1 MSHKRMPTKRKR
13 HGGHDEEHENHERW
27 LITYADMLTLLMVLF
42 IVLFAM
48 SQVDKKKFAELA
60 QGLASGF
67 GAKSVTFNAQSSIM
81 DGRGSDSS
89 VLPMMPNVS
98 PQLSNST
105 GAQTAGA
112 TANDAAAK
120 AAVAA
125 AERATATKQAADVAR
140 EIDNLKKVQE
150 EITAALKAKNLD
162 KSVLFSIDQRGLVVT
177 VVTSSVVFAGDRA
190 DLLRPGQEILDAVV
204 PAIRA
209 LPNSIEVDGH
219 TNQLPV
225 PTVNY
230 PSAWELSTA
239 RASTVVRYL
248 IGHGMAADRMSAAG
262 FAGTRPLIP
271 PSDPR
276 SVTMNRRV
284 DIVVLSTLPPDER
297 ALLPAAAK

>member
-1 MSHKRMPTKRKR
+1 MPTRKKR
-13 HGGHDEEHENHERW
+13 HGGHDEEHESHERW

-105 GAQTAGA
+105 GAQTAGTAA
-112 TANDAAAK
+112 TDAAAAAQ

-125 AERATATKQAADVAR
+125 AQRATASKQATDVAR

-150 EITAALKAKNLD
+150 QITAALKAKNLD